1 MTAEHTTEN
10 RGVAGSNPALAT
22 PGMHRDQRHDLTV
35 YRFESLPDGVEALVS
50 TRRGG
55 VSSPPYESLNL
66 GLRVGDDPEKVVE
79 NRRLLFRQ
87 FGISLERSVWCK
99 QIHADGVVVV
109 GAEDAGRGST
119 EEESIVEDADAL
131 VTDTP
136 GLSLCVTVADCVPV
150 VVSDPERGVVG
161 LAHAGWGGTVSRIAS
176 RTVEVMG
183 ERFGCDPAAVLAAI
197 GPSIGP
203 AGYEVGEDVIERA
216 RAGYGERASEILE
229 PAPDGK
235 AFFDLWTAN
244 RIDLEDAGVSGE
256 RIEVSAIAVDEH
268 LDEFYSHRH
277 EGGQTGRF
285 VTAVTLRP

>member
-1 MTAEHTTEN
+1 
-10 RGVAGSNPALAT
+10 
-22 PGMHRDQRHDLTV
+22 MHPDERQGLVV
-35 YRFESLPDGVEALVS
+35 YRFESLPAGVEALVS
-50 TRRGG
+50 TRQGG

-66 GLRVGDDPEKVVE
+66 GFRVGDDPEKVIE
-79 NRRLLFRQ
+79 NRRLLFQ
-87 FGISLERSVWCK
+87 AFGISLERSVWCR
-99 QIHADGVVVV
+99 QIHADGVVTV

-136 GLSLCVTVADCVPV
+136 GLTLCVTLADCVPV
-150 VVSDPERGVVG
+150 VIFDPAQRVVG

-176 RTVEVMG
+176 RTVEVMR
-183 ERFGCDPAAVLAAI
+183 ERFDCDPATIAAAI

-216 RAGYGERASEILE
+216 RAGYGERAAEILK
-229 PAPDGK
+229 PGPDGK

-244 RIDLEDAGVSGE
+244 RIDLEEAGVSAE
-256 RIEVSAIAVDEH
+256 RIEVSGIATDQH

-285 VTAVTLRP
+285 IASVSLRT

>member
-1 MTAEHTTEN
+1 M
-10 RGVAGSNPALAT
+10 
-22 PGMHRDQRHDLTV
+22 
-35 YRFESLPDGVEALVS
+35 VS
-50 TRRGG
+50 TRLGG
-55 VSSPPYESLNL
+55 VSSAPYESLNL

-79 NRRLLFRQ
+79 NRRILFREL
-87 FGISLERSVWCK
+87 GMSLERSVWCR

-109 GAEDAGRGST
+109 GAGDAGRGST

-136 GLSLCVTVADCVPV
+136 GLSLCVTIADCVPV
-150 VVSDPERGVVG
+150 VIFDPERGVAG
-161 LAHAGWGGTVSRIAS
+161 LAHAGWGGTVSRISS
-176 RTVEVMG
+176 RTVAVMR
-183 ERFGCDPAAVLAAI
+183 ERFGCDPGAIAAAI

-216 RAGYGERASEILE
+216 RAGYGERASEIL
-229 PAPDGK
+229 APGSEGK

-256 RIEVSAIAVDEH
+256 RIEVSGIASDEH

-285 VTAVTLRP
+285 ITAVTLRP